1 VESLNIYADAEAVAQ
16 AAAEYLYHQ
25 LIACV
30 NEKGSCHVALPGGG
44 TPARCLE
51 LLSGKDLP
59 WQNIHCYLG
68 DERCYPV
75 GHAERND
82 SMIQQ
87 RFWSRI
93 DAPPENLHRIP
104 AELGPELGAEKYSST
119 IEDIGRLDIIILGM
133 GEDGHTA
140 SLFPANPAV
149 DDTRAVVPVNNAPKP
164 PPRRVSLGLATLQTA
179 AQRVVLVTG
188 DNKHDALMRIKQG
201 EPLPI
206 RRIGSSHWFVDEA
219 AADNHAGDPL

>member
-1 VESLNIYADAEAVAQ
+1 MEQLQIYPDAEAVAQ
-16 AAAEYLYHQ
+16 AAADYLYDQ

-30 NEKGSCHVALPGGG
+30 NEKGSCHVALPGGS

-59 WQNIHCYLG
+59 WENIHCYLG
-68 DERCYPV
+68 DERCYPP

-104 AELGPELGAEKYSST
+104 AELGPERGAEKFSST
-119 IEDIGRLDIIILGM
+119 IEDIGKLDIIILGM

-140 SLFPANPAV
+140 SLFPGNPAV
-149 DDTRAVVPVNNAPKP
+149 DDRRAVVPVSHAPKP
-164 PPRRVSLGLATLQTA
+164 PPQRVSLGLATLQAA

-188 DNKHDALMRIKQG
+188 HNKQDALMRIKQG

-206 RRIGSSHWFVDEA
+206 SQIGASHWFVDEA
-219 AADNHAGDPL
+219 AAYNYARDPL